1 MIIVTGGAGMI
12 GSNIILALNK
22 IGIKDIIVVDDMT
35 DGRKFI
41 NIADL
46 DFQDYIDK
54 EEFLKLIKND
64 YNFGK
69 VKTIFHQGACSST
82 TEWDGRFLMFNNYEY
97 SKILLNWSQKI
108 NAQFIFA
115 SSASVYGLGKYGF
128 RENIS
133 CESPINPYAFSK
145 FCFDKYLREV
155 ITKAKTQIV
164 SLRYFN
170 VYGPRE
176 KHKDKMASTILHF
189 HNQVKKNNICKLFKG
204 SEGYKNGEQMRDFI
218 FVEDCA
224 DVNIW
229 FMENPLKSGI
239 FNVGTGQ
246 ARTFNSVALN
256 VLKWHKKHNSDF
268 NGSIEYIDFPK
279 ELLGSYQNYTKANL
293 DNLRLVGY
301 KKKFTSLEEGVIKYI
316 NWIEKN

>member
-1 MIIVTGGAGMI
+1 MI